1 MQTHSASDACAPSSK
16 SFRSLLAVMALG
28 LCGAVSA
35 HGTRA
40 GDLRI
45 EHAYAMPTASAP
57 HTWAVYFRGI
67 KNAGS
72 KPDRLL
78 HASTPVATDV
88 EMQRTA
94 PAPNSAKV
102 QPLQAIEFPAN
113 SNTPMRHN
121 LGEYRLLLKELKQP
135 LHEGERFELTLDFEQ
150 AGAHAVTVYV
160 QSGPDAAAE
169 THTH

>member
-1 MQTHSASDACAPSSK
+1 MQSQSASGARAPSSK
-16 SFRSLLAVMALG
+16 SFRSLLAAMAMG

-35 HGTRA
+35 HGTNA

-57 HTWAVYFRGI
+57 NAWAVYFRGI

-78 HASTPVATDV
+78 HASTPVATEV

-94 PAPNSAKV
+94 PAPGSAKV
-102 QPLQAIEFPAN
+102 QPLTAIEFPAN

-135 LHEGERFELTLDFEQ
+135 IHDGERFELTLDFEQ
-150 AGAHAVTVYV
+150 AGTHAVTVYV
-160 QSGPDAAAE
+160 QSGPGAATE
-169 THTH
+169 EHTH